1 MTTDAS
7 TETHKEQ
14 AHALRKRAERVYEE
28 FFSQTDENGRSVCP
42 CLQNCLGSRSLGEH
56 SINSDL
62 ALRIGDRYGEDMIVP
77 KVLFIGKESV
87 VCHNKVGKT
96 SSSPSDNNPHYRCT
110 LLTIAYLIEALHGDD
125 TKIAA
130 LNAAVEKHD
139 PDGITIDRLLRDYS
153 DSFALTN
160 FYKCAFKGSAKRS
173 GIKNT
178 AAQNKNCVGLLLKEI
193 ECIRPRIMIKQTTA
207 GSRQFEEALQ
217 SIAEKDPGA
226 RFCGKPL
233 YEAQGNRISAYKYA
247 LRPSAGSAR
256 VFPDTFYVVYTYH
269 PCARGE
275 YSFNRS
281 WECLKKAI
289 DSILKDLPK
298 DA

>member
-28 FFSQTDENGRSVCP
+28 FFSQTDENGRNVCP

-62 ALRIGDRYGEDMIVP
+62 ALRIGDRYGEDTTVP

-139 PDGITIDRLLRDYS
+139 FDDITTDRLLRDYS
-153 DSFALTN
+153 DIFALTN

-173 GIKNT
+173 GVKNT

-217 SIAEKDPGA
+217 SIAEKDPAA
-226 RFCGKPL
+226 RFCGKSL
-233 YEAQGNRISAYKYA
+233 YEAQEKRISAYKYS
-247 LRPSAGSAR
+247 LRPSTGSAR
-256 VFPDTFYVVYTYH
+256 MFPETFYVVYTYH

-289 DSILKDLPK
+289 DSILKDLSK
-298 DA
+298 DT

>member
-7 TETHKEQ
+7 TERYKEQ

-28 FFSQTDENGRSVCP
+28 FFSQTDENGKCICP
-42 CLQNCLGSRSLGEH
+42 YLQNCLGSRALGEH

-62 ALRIGDRYGEDMIVP
+62 ALRIGDRYGENTIVP

-87 VCHNKVGKT
+87 AYHDKVGKT
-96 SSSPSDNNPHYRCT
+96 SSLPSDNNPHYRCT

-139 PDGITIDRLLRDYS
+139 FNDITIDRLLRDYS
-153 DSFALTN
+153 DIFALTN

-173 GIKNT
+173 GIRNT

-217 SIAEKDPGA
+217 SIAEKDPAA
-226 RFCGKPL
+226 RFCGKSL
-233 YEAQGNRISAYKYA
+233 YEAQEKRISAYKYD

-256 VFPDTFYVVYTYH
+256 MFPDTFYVVYTYH

-289 DSILKDLPK
+289 DSILNDLSK